1 MPFSTIA
8 TPEARPV
15 ANYKMAT
22 RLEGGRLLY
31 ISGQV
36 AWDASGAIVGK
47 GDVRAQARQT
57 FQNLRGVVQAA
68 GGDLADLMKITA
80 CITRIEDFP
89 AVAEARSE
97 VFRRAAGQHLD
108 RGQEPLS
115 PGFPD
120 RGGGRRRRVT
130 ERSGRRSAMA
140 AQQPYRALLKR
151 LSSSSPNWSATWTRS
166 STQSRAW
173 VSVMTVS

>member
-8 TPEARPV
+8 TPEAKPV

-36 AWDASGAIVGK
+36 AWDTSGNIVGK

-57 FQNLRGVVQAA
+57 FANLRGVLQAA
-68 GGDLADLMKITA
+68 GGDFGNLMKITTY
-80 CITRIEDFP
+80 ITKIEDFP

-97 VFRRAAGQHLD
+97 VFGGQLPASTLIVVTGLFH
-108 RGQEPLS
+108 
-115 PGFPD
+115 PD
-120 RGGGRRRRVT
+120 FLIEVEGVD
-130 ERSGRRSAMA
+130 A
-140 AQQPYRALLKR
+140 
-151 LSSSSPNWSATWTRS
+151 
-166 STQSRAW
+166 
-173 VSVMTVS
+173 V